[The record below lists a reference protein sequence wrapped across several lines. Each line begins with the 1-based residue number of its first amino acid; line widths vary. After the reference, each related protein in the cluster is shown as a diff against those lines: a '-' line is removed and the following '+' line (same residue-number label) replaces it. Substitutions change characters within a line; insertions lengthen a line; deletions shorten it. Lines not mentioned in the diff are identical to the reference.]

1 VKVGLEQIMWQRILA
16 GFRAVGGG
24 MGSKLLFVAG
34 IIVFFALSVLIPR
47 IRSVG
52 AADSLNGNWM
62 GVVSIVRIVSDGT
75 LHENVEQQGNAV
87 IQVVL
92 SPVWFSFLDRTDAK
106 AVLIDA
112 SGQRHTFDI
121 QRLTDDWLLPIRG
134 NTKELLAAPPDGTI
148 SGSWNSSFPDFV
160 LTFGN
165 SLFLGSYEL
174 PERSSYKICGSLKR
188 GDERTLNS
196 LVKSIQKPN

>member
-1 VKVGLEQIMWQRILA
+1 MWQRILA

-34 IIVFFALSVLIPR
+34 IIVIFALSVLIPR
-47 IRSVG
+47 IRSVH

-62 GVVSIVRIVSDGT
+62 GVVSIARIVSDGT

-121 QRLTDDWLLPIRG
+121 ERLNDDWLLPIRG
-134 NTKELLAAPPDGTI
+134 NTKELLASPPDGTI
-148 SGSWNSSFPDFV
+148 SGSWNYSFPDFV
-160 LTFGN
+160 LTFKK
-165 SLFLGSYEL
+165 SLLHGSYEL
-174 PERSSYKICGSLKR
+174 PARTSYKISGSLKR
-188 GDERTLNS
+188 GDEATLNS